1 MVKDVRF
8 RGGGFSVFS
17 YVPLGLVAFT
27 SLSFFLLSSPASLA
41 DNIIGPDMSVN
52 SDVNIV
58 VPVSCMLT
66 TAVDTP
72 HTATVNNGTYMADIG
87 TTTFKTV
94 CNDSNGY
101 SIYAIGYSDN
111 EYGNTK
117 MIAKVGGVLTPTNDI
132 NTGTGTN
139 ETETSGN
146 SAWAMK
152 VNAVSV
158 VPDPSNPGSTISSPY
173 RPTIIGET
181 QGDTEDFTNYHVVPT
196 TYTKVATL
204 GSTTDRTIGSA
215 IQSTYAIYIKSTQPV
230 GLYTGQV
237 KYTLVHP
244 ANTAPNEPKSC
255 DGNYICYFPN
265 GNGFVTD
272 TMADQSITASA
283 VYATLWP
290 SNFKREGYGFA
301 GWSDKFDWVLNEND
315 ANGNGTGANAGY
327 HIYGPMQEI
336 TFEAGQYSGDNK
348 GLSLYAVWVKSVR
361 DIQDWTC
368 PNDTIMP
375 IGTVTALTDKRD
387 NDTYAVAKLA
397 DSNCWMIENLRL
409 DYDAEHNAD
418 GSLAQGYRTSTVY
431 GNFIGLAEPETANFS
446 DRPTKYS
453 NSLYKSDGSRDV
465 KGVNG
470 ATKTDIG
477 TGNYSYARIPRYR
490 NDNTNTETTINPNT
504 TVANMAG
511 PSNNG
516 DYKANI
522 YSYGNYYTWAA
533 AMANTGVYEN
543 NTTTV
548 DADGYTPS
556 EAAGTS
562 ICPSGWKLP
571 YGRDTGKGAASG
583 GFSYLDV
590 QLGGT
595 GASSTGNTI
604 PTGVEMSKKWR
615 RYPNNFLYS
624 GVANTTWVNDR
635 GSYGYYWSSTAN
647 VVASS
652 HYLLLNSSGV
662 KPGTNSNGKYRGSSV
677 RCLAGS

>member
-1 MVKDVRF
+1 MIKTANISDVS
-8 RGGGFSVFS
+8 FSVFS
-17 YVPLGLVAFT
+17 YVSLGLVAFT

-244 ANTAPNEPKSC
+244 ASAEPNMSKDCSA
-255 DGNYICYFPN
+255 NKICYWPN
-265 GNGFVTD
+265 GNGLVTD
-272 TMADQSITASA
+272 TMRDQGSVSA
-283 VYATLWP
+283 GTEVTLWP
-290 SNFKREGYGFA
+290 TNFKRPGYGFA

-327 HIYGPMQEI
+327 HIYGPMQDI
-336 TFEAGQYSGDNK
+336 TTPSNMSK
-348 GLSLYAVWVKSVR
+348 GLSLYAVWVPSNGTTM
-361 DIQDWTC
+361 QDWTC

-375 IGTVTALTDKRD
+375 IGTVTALTDQRD

-409 DYDAEHNAD
+409 DYDANITTANTQSKNNAF
-418 GSLAQGYRTSTVY
+418 GGVFS
-431 GNFIGLAEPETANFS
+431 GLAEPETANFS
-446 DRPTKYS
+446 SSTTTA
-453 NSLYKSDGSRDV
+453 NSLYKSDGSGDI

-470 ATKTDIG
+470 ATLTDIG
-477 TGNYSYARIPRYR
+477 TTNYPDYRFPRY
-490 NDNTNTETTINPNT
+490 NNNNTNPTATAANPNT
-504 TVANMAG
+504 TVANMT
-511 PSNNG
+511 ST
-516 DYKANI
+516 DQNI

-533 AMANTGVYEN
+533 VIADTSYYSTN
-543 NTTTV
+543 NQSVTN
-548 DADGYTPS
+548 
-556 EAAGTS
+556 TS
-562 ICPSGWKLP
+562 ICPAGWRLP
-571 YGRDTGKGAASG
+571 QGGAKTRIESDDDNDFWNLIVDG
-583 GFSYLDV
+583 LNN
-590 QLGGT
+590 GT
-595 GASSTGNTI
+595 LPNNYSSSTTPYYTEADGAG
-604 PTGVEMSKKWR
+604 PVAKLARSF
-615 RYPNNFLYS
+615 PNNLLYS
-624 GVANTTWVNDR
+624 GYRSNAASVSER
-635 GSYGYYWSSTAN
+635 GSCGRYWSSTAYSYN
-647 VVASS
+647 RSYDLRLRSS
-652 HYLLLNSSGV
+652 YV
-662 KPGTNSNGKYRGSSV
+662 YPGTSFNHKYSGLSARCIVGS
-677 RCLAGS
+677 

>member
-8 RGGGFSVFS
+8 RGGDFSVFS
-17 YVPLGLVAFT
+17 YVSLGLVAFT
-27 SLSFFLLSSPASLA
+27 SLSFFLLSSPVSLA

-244 ANTAPNEPKSC
+244 ASAEPNMPKDCSA
-255 DGNYICYFPN
+255 NKICYWPN
-265 GNGFVTD
+265 GSGFVTD
-272 TMADQSITASA
+272 TMSDQSITASA
-283 VYATLWP
+283 VSATLWP

-327 HIYGPMQEI
+327 HIYGPMQDI

-348 GLSLYAVWVKSVR
+348 GLSLYAVWVKSAGT
-361 DIQDWTC
+361 IQNWTC
-368 PNDTIMP
+368 PNDTNMP

-409 DYDAEHNAD
+409 DYDANITTANTQSKNNAF
-418 GSLAQGYRTSTVY
+418 GGVFS
-431 GNFIGLAEPETANFS
+431 GLAEPETANFTNS
-446 DRPTKYS
+446 TTA
-453 NSLYKSDGSRDV
+453 NSLYKSDGSGDI
-465 KGVNG
+465 KGING
-470 ATKTDIG
+470 ATLTDIG
-477 TGNYSYARIPRYR
+477 TTNYPGYRFPRY
-490 NDNTNTETTINPNT
+490 NNNNTNTTATTANPNT
-504 TVANMAG
+504 TVANMTT
-511 PSNNG
+511 PF
-516 DYKANI
+516 DANI

-533 AMANTGVYEN
+533 VIADTSYYSTN
-543 NTTTV
+543 NQSVTN
-548 DADGYTPS
+548 S
-556 EAAGTS
+556 S
-562 ICPSGWKLP
+562 ICPAGWHLPQGGRKANVAVSDFWKLSRATIGSDP
-571 YGRDTGKGAASG
+571 ANFANDYFYYAGTPEGTDASKAMRSFPNNLLYSG
-583 GFSYLDV
+583 GF
-590 QLGGT
+590 T
-595 GASSTGNTI
+595 TASALS
-604 PTGVEMSKKWR
+604 
-615 RYPNNFLYS
+615 
-624 GVANTTWVNDR
+624 R
-635 GSYGYYWSSTAN
+635 GSFGYYWSSTALSDYASYTLYLRSPN
-647 VVASS
+647 VVR
-652 HYLLLNSSGV
+652 
-662 KPGTNSNGKYRGSSV
+662 PGTDTYFKYCGFSARCIVGS
-677 RCLAGS
+677 

>member
-1 MVKDVRF
+1 MIKTADISDVS
-8 RGGGFSVFS
+8 FSVFS

-27 SLSFFLLSSPASLA
+27 SLSFFLLSSPVSLA

-244 ANTAPNEPKSC
+244 ASAEPNMPKDCSA
-255 DGNYICYFPN
+255 NKICYFPN

-272 TMADQSITASA
+272 TMADQSVGSTATSI
-283 VYATLWP
+283 TLWP
-290 SNFKREGYGFA
+290 TNFKRQGYGFA
-301 GWSDKFDWVLNEND
+301 GWSDKYDWVLNEND

-327 HIYGPMQEI
+327 HIYGPMQTIEF
-336 TFEAGQYSGDNK
+336 TAGQYTTK
-348 GLSLYAVWVKSVR
+348 GLSLYAVWAPSAG
-361 DIQDWTC
+361 DIQDWIC
-368 PNDTIMP
+368 PNNTTMP

-418 GSLAQGYRTSTVY
+418 GSLAQGYGTSTTY
-431 GNFIGLAEPETANFS
+431 GNFSGLARPETANFTADNS
-446 DRPTKYS
+446 SATAATPD
-453 NSLYKSDGSRDV
+453 NSLYYADTKSSGST
-465 KGVNG
+465 
-470 ATKTDIG
+470 ATIDI
-477 TGNYSYARIPRYR
+477 TQTSYAGYRMPRYR
-490 NDNTNTETTINPNT
+490 NDNTNTDATVNPNT
-504 TVANMAG
+504 TTDNMTG
-511 PSNNG
+511 VNQ
-516 DYKANI
+516 NI

-533 AMANTGVYEN
+533 AIADTAYYSTSNKSV
-543 NTTTV
+543 TTT
-548 DADGYTPS
+548 S
-556 EAAGTS
+556 L
-562 ICPSGWKLP
+562 CPTGWRLP
-571 YGRDTGKGAASG
+571 K
-583 GFSYLDV
+583 
-590 QLGGT
+590 GGT
-595 GASSTGNTI
+595 KTRIEQPYDDN
-604 PTGVEMSKKWR
+604 EFW
-615 RYPNNFLYS
+615 N
-624 GVANTTWVNDR
+624 
-635 GSYGYYWSSTAN
+635 
-647 VVASS
+647 
-652 HYLLLNSSGV
+652 
-662 KPGTNSNGKYRGSSV
+662 
-677 RCLAGS
+677 